1 MNQALVVHRM
11 EAAVQ
16 IVLGVSMTPAAVRM
30 VLVEGDNGDG
40 VTVDTSVFRGPD
52 DVIAQALGAIEGTRD
67 SAADGGHRLA
77 SIGVAWTDHAQAA
90 RLRDALRANGIDDV
104 VMVSELH
111 AAGAL
116 AQAIGATTGAQRT
129 ALLFLEQDI
138 ATLAVVRTSDGA
150 VVGVRSHS
158 LHTTD
163 AVAELQAMVA
173 ACEGTQEPPEAV
185 FVVGSGVDVAAVAA
199 QISELT
205 ALPVH
210 APGDADFAL
219 ARGAALAAAGT
230 PRYEA
235 ATVGI
240 APADDLTASDLTA
253 AGITQLGYLGPL
265 GYSAVPDD
273 DDDDDARPAD
283 DGDERYSD
291 PVSARDAADQKPFL
305 LVGSA
310 LASIFVVGVVSL
322 VISLAVSIRPT
333 AEQRPDTGGDAP
345 VPALRAP
352 SLAPE
357 TIEAP
362 VPVVQQ
368 APRTVIV
375 QRPDAPVVQRPD
387 APVIAV
393 APPAPAALPT
403 PAAVPAIPA
412 APPAVIP
419 APAAVPAPVIPPA
432 MLAPILPALLPP
444 IFQPPVR
451 STPWPR
457 YPSTTSVPA
466 YPTYPSYPTS
476 SPPSGIPTT
485 TAPPST
491 TYAPT
496 QIPTQTPTQTEA
508 QTPSQESG
516 DSGDSGA
523 PDGSVYTPPT
533 ASTTPVWPPWPGFS
547 G

>member
-1 MNQALVVHRM
+1 M
-11 EAAVQ
+11 Q

-30 VLVEGDNGDG
+30 VLVEGGNGDG
-40 VTVDTSVFRGPD
+40 VTVDTGVFRGPD
-52 DVIAQALGAIEGTRD
+52 DVIAQVLAATEGTREN
-67 SAADGGHRLA
+67 AAEGGHHLVA
-77 SIGVAWTDHAQAA
+77 TGVAWTDHAQAA
-90 RLRDALRANGIDDV
+90 RLRNGLRTNGIDDV
-104 VMVSELH
+104 VLVSELH

-116 AQAIGATTGAQRT
+116 AQAIGAATGVQRT
-129 ALLFLEQDI
+129 ALLLLEQDI
-138 ATLAVVRTSDGA
+138 ATLAVVRTIDGA

-173 ACEGTQEPPEAV
+173 AFEGTDEPPEAV

-199 QISELT
+199 QVSRRT

-240 APADDLTASDLTA
+240 ASADDLTAADLTA
-253 AGITQLGYLGPL
+253 AGITQLRYLGPL

-273 DDDDDARPAD
+273 DDEARGTDDCDECD
-283 DGDERYSD
+283 DGPAAIGD
-291 PVSARDAADQKPFL
+291 SAEQKPFL

-310 LASIFVVGVVSL
+310 LASVFVVGIVSL
-322 VISLAVSIRPT
+322 VISLAVSIRP
-333 AEQRPDTGGDAP
+333 AVEQRPDDGASP

-368 APRTVIV
+368 APRTV
-375 QRPDAPVVQRPD
+375 VVQRPGAAVLPGPS
-387 APVIAV
+387 APAV
-393 APPAPAALPT
+393 AVAIPAPAAAPAVPP
-403 PAAVPAIPA
+403 PAAVPAVPAAPAAPA
-412 APPAVIP
+412 APPVIP
-419 APAAVPAPVIPPA
+419 VPAAVPAPVIPPA
-432 MLAPILPALLPP
+432 VLAPILPALLPQV
-444 IFQPPVR
+444 FQPPVR
-451 STPWPR
+451 TTPLPR
-457 YPSTTSVPA
+457 YPSTASTS
-466 YPTYPSYPTS
+466 PT
-476 SPPSGIPTT
+476 SPPSLTPTAA
-485 TAPPST
+485 APSSE

-496 QIPTQTPTQTEA
+496 PS
-508 QTPSQESG
+508 QTPSQTASQAPSQAPSQIPSS
-516 DSGDSGA
+516 DSSGA
-523 PDGSVYTPPT
+523 EEPSAPTTPT
-533 ASTTPVWPPWPGFS
+533 ASTTPVLPLWPGFS